1 MESRDF
7 IDELIREAEQKEEQ
21 QSLAYYD
28 MLIVDIINEQKRIN
42 EINDQTKREIELI
55 NQWKDS
61 MITKHLDRIEFLE
74 TKLHAFIVESNV
86 KTIDLPHGKL
96 QIRKRPDKVEVIDV
110 DTFIISAKSEMLKAI
125 PESYKPDLNGIKNYI
140 KRTGIVPEGVKFT
153 EGQDS
158 FSLSLKILEV

>member
-61 MITKHLDRIEFLE
+61 TITKHLDRIEFLE
-74 TKLHAFIVESNV
+74 TKLHAFIVESNA
-86 KTIDLPHGKL
+86 KTIDLPHGRL
-96 QIRKRPDKVEVIDV
+96 QIRKRPDKVEVV
-110 DTFIISAKSEMLKAI
+110 DLDLFIMNAKTEMLKVV
-125 PESYKPDLNGIKNYI
+125 PESYKPDINGIKNFI
-140 KRTGIVPEGVKFT
+140 KRSGQIPQGVKFT

-158 FSLSLKILEV
+158 FSLSLKTLEV